1 MKKLRFKRGITVGII
16 PKESITVPDNEYWK
30 VLPGAGIA
38 IYSKDGRAGL
48 EEPLFTIGGINGQKQ
63 QTVILPPGTILYNID
78 EDRQNYKQKRSIIG
92 IAFEEVESV

>member
-16 PKESITVPDNEYWK
+16 PKERITVPNNEYWK
-30 VLPGAGIA
+30 VLPTPVIA

-48 EEPLFTIGGINGQKQ
+48 EEPLFTIGGASGKNP

-78 EDRQNYKQKRSIIG
+78 EDRQNYKRKRSIIG

>member
-16 PKESITVPDNEYWK
+16 PKESITVPNNEYWK
-30 VLPGAGIA
+30 VLPGSAIA

-48 EEPLFTIGGINGQKQ
+48 DDPLFTIGAVSGRKP

>member
-30 VLPGAGIA
+30 VIADTAIA
-38 IYSKDGRAGL
+38 IYSKDGSAGL
-48 EEPLFTIGGINGQKQ
+48 EEPLFTIGGISGKNP

-78 EDRQNYKQKRSIIG
+78 DDKQNYKKKRSVIG